1 MSYRSSTLFSPMFV
15 SSQGMYALM
24 VGCSADEFFL
34 PPPSTL
40 SLCLL
45 PPVQIRSFN
54 QLKHIHKLL
63 LLICLEMLIETT
75 SCLLGHD
82 DLCVY
87 FTPFLLI
94 LSVICIYLD
103 M

>member
-1 MSYRSSTLFSPMFV
+1 MSPASRPN
-15 SSQGMYALM
+15 QGLQTWF
-24 VGCSADEFFL
+24 C
-34 PPPSTL
+34 
-40 SLCLL
+40 
-45 PPVQIRSFN
+45 RSFN